1 MDRKARLAAVATV
14 ALLCGCVSVV
24 DQSVE
29 TRETQKKWLE
39 RH

>member
-1 MDRKARLAAVATV
+1 MAAIA
-14 ALLCGCVSVV
+14 ALCGCVSVV